1 MTQRTHAR
9 QVQLALSVAVVSGAL
24 VAVQQRI
31 NGELGTQLG
40 DSLTAAV
47 VSFGTGLVAVTA
59 YVLLRP
65 ATRRAVGRLRDT
77 AWWERL
83 GGLGGASLVA
93 VGAAAAPQIGV
104 ALLTVGIVAGQT
116 GGGVLGDRAGLGPGG
131 ARPVT
136 GPRLA
141 GAALCMVAVVLAGLG
156 KGVED
161 VRPLLLVLVVAAGAL
176 ISVQQALNG
185 RVRVTTGDAGVATL
199 LNFVVGTAVLV
210 VGLTVHAL
218 ASGLDLQHWPGKG
231 EWYLYVGGP
240 IGAGFVAAAA
250 VTVHLLGVLRLGL
263 AVVAGQLLGAV
274 ALDVTVPAPGTGLAA
289 TTLIGALLTL
299 VAVGVSGRPP
309 R

>member
-1 MTQRTHAR
+1 VTQRSHSR
-9 QVQLALSVAVVSGAL
+9 QVQLALAVAVVSGSL

-31 NGELGTQLG
+31 NGELGTELG
-40 DSLTAAV
+40 DALAAAV

-65 ATRRAVGRLRDT
+65 ATRGAVRRLRDT

-93 VGAAAAPQIGV
+93 VGAAAAPEIGV
-104 ALLTVGIVAGQT
+104 ARLTVGIVAGQT
-116 GGGVLGDRAGLGPGG
+116 GGGVLGDRGGLGPGG

-141 GAALCMVAVVLAGLG
+141 GAALCMVAVVIAGFG

-161 VRPLLLVLVVAAGAL
+161 VRPLLLVLVVVAGVL

-199 LNFVVGTAVLV
+199 LNFVVGTTALL
-210 VGLTVHAL
+210 VGLAVHA
-218 ASGLDLQHWPGKG
+218 AVSGLDLQHWPGPG
-231 EWYLYVGGP
+231 EWYLYLGGP
-240 IGAGFVAAAA
+240 IGASFVAAAA

-274 ALDVTVPAPGTGLAA
+274 ALDAAVPAPGTGLAA
-289 TTLIGALLTL
+289 STLIGALLTL
-299 VAVGVSGRPP
+299 LAVAVSGRPP